1 MARAVPLFAFLLVA
15 CNRPPMAPIPSASR
29 SVTATDITIDGA
41 PPPEDFAD
49 VVRERTDEVLAPV
62 EECYAERLVDR
73 PGLEGEEQL
82 RVYVSAA
89 QVIRVTMQSSTLD
102 DPILEDCVKQA
113 ILRYVLPEGSPRG
126 GAFVEFRL
134 IFRSSEG

>member
-1 MARAVPLFAFLLVA
+1 MARAAPLLALLLIA

-29 SVTATDITIDGA
+29 SVTATDITVDGA

-49 VVRERTDEVLAPV
+49 VVRERTDEVLEPV
-62 EECYAERLVDR
+62 EHCYADRLADR
-73 PGLEGEEQL
+73 PGLEGEERL

-102 DPILEDCVKQA
+102 DPTLEECVKQA

-134 IFRSSEG
+134 IFSAS